1 MTSAALIHYDAA
13 CRAVAEA
20 KSIDEVKDLHDKAEA
35 LRAYGRQAKNKTLE
49 IDAAEI
55 RLRAERRLGKL
66 IGDQKTRRGLA
77 AGGQYGGRTKIDGSR
92 AEPSIKPPTLAE
104 LGIDK
109 KLSMRAQ
116 EIAALPEA
124 TFEEKLASWRER
136 VGREN
141 ERVTVNL
148 IKEYEKAQRRE
159 ANQAPIEGGGQV
171 ENLLELARMG
181 VTFSTIYADPP
192 WEFATWSDRGQDRS
206 ASQHYRVQTL
216 DEIKAIPVAA
226 LAATDC
232 ILHLWCLSS
241 MLPAALDIV
250 AAWGFTFKKVGF
262 IWNKLNPSG
271 EGRHMGNGKWTRDE
285 AELCLLATRGAPTR
299 LNASVR
305 QTFNSPITAHS
316 EKPEEFRRRIERL
329 TAGPYLELY
338 ARRAIEGWTVW
349 GDQVRWEAPLP
360 ASLRSVRE
368 FGQLINFVD
377 RRRKLNRVPISRSSF
392 VGETRCD
399 E

>member
-13 CRAVAEA
+13 CRALAEA
-20 KSIDEVKDLHDKAEA
+20 RNIDEVKELRDKAEA
-35 LRAYGRQAKNKTLE
+35 MRAYGRQAKNKTLE

-55 RLRAERRLGKL
+55 RLRAERRLGEL
-66 IGDQKTRRGLA
+66 IGDQKDLSGLA
-77 AGGQYGGRTKIDGSR
+77 AGGQYGGRAKIDGSR
-92 AEPSIKPPTLAE
+92 AEPSIKTPKLTD

-116 EIAALPEA
+116 KIAALPEA
-124 TFEEKLASWRER
+124 TFEKELANWRER
-136 VGREN
+136 AGREN

-148 IKEYEKAQRRE
+148 FKEHEKVERRE
-159 ANQAPIEGGGQV
+159 ANQAPVEGGGRV
-171 ENLLELARMG
+171 EDLCELVRTG
-181 VTFSTIYADPP
+181 VTFGAIHADPP
-192 WEFATWSDRGQDRS
+192 WKFETWSERGQDRS

-216 DEIKAIPVAA
+216 DQIKAMPVAA

-241 MLPAALDIV
+241 MLPAALDVV

-285 AELCLLATRGAPTR
+285 AELCLLATKGTPIR
-299 LNASVR
+299 LDAGVR
-305 QTFNSPITAHS
+305 QTFDAPITAHS
-316 EKPEEFRRRIERL
+316 EKPEEFNRRIERL
-329 TAGPYLELY
+329 TGGPYLELY

-349 GDQVRWEAPLP
+349 GDQVRWEAPLR
-360 ASLRSVRE
+360 ALSRSVR
-368 FGQLINFVD
+368 N
-377 RRRKLNRVPISRSSF
+377 SASSSSLPF
-392 VGETRCD
+392 D
-399 E
+399 